1 MTPRSEGSAVAS
13 VRIVSRKPRPWARG
27 GFTLIE
33 LMVVALVTAILM
45 SAVLPSL
52 ATAARR
58 RGARRTAMKA
68 FDLLNFACAAAI
80 ARGQTV
86 LVNFDVDRHVCWV
99 SAEAV
104 SLPWLAE
111 DEQVQA
117 LTLASVELA
126 DSVEV
131 SFHRETEPSRRLR
144 SEERWETIRFE
155 PDGTVED
162 IVIELADR
170 TGDLYSVH
178 IVSATG
184 EIILEREQ

>member
-1 MTPRSEGSAVAS
+1 
-13 VRIVSRKPRPWARG
+13 
-27 GFTLIE
+27 
-33 LMVVALVTAILM
+33 
-45 SAVLPSL
+45 
-52 ATAARR
+52 
-58 RGARRTAMKA
+58 MKA

-80 ARGQTV
+80 ARRQPV
-86 LVNFDVDRHVCWV
+86 LVNFDPDRHVCWV
-99 SAEAV
+99 SVEAV
-104 SLPWLAE
+104 SLPWLSE

-131 SFHRETEPSRRLR
+131 SFHREAEPSRSFR

-170 TGDLYSVH
+170 TGDLYSVQ